1 MIELSNQQVE
11 NIRQWRNQ
19 RLAETEPRPT
29 DRMESERDADRLVYA
44 SSFARLQGVVQVA
57 SAPRR
62 IVFHNRYTHSV
73 KVSRLGLRIAQRLVR
88 RAEIAY
94 DSKAEGFLAHLG
106 GLDPNVVEAAGLAHD
121 LGHPPFGH
129 HGETVLDALIGP
141 AGFNGNAQTF
151 RVVTRL
157 AVRDLQVRGLNLT
170 RASLLGLLKY
180 PWPRSQEKG
189 RDRAWGYYAS
199 ESSLVGQL
207 REGRP
212 AGLHPLVMT
221 GAAPSLEASIMD
233 WADDITY
240 AVHDVEDF
248 FRAGLI
254 PLRSLRSPDAW
265 DDVIAQG
272 RQRAGSALAS
282 VPESDLHAAAKA
294 VTARLDA
301 LLIGLDS
308 PYDGSRALE
317 SHLTLLASQLIGLYV
332 AAARL
337 QVPDELHPSGLAVDP
352 ELQCQV
358 LLLKELAWYYV
369 INRPGLAGI
378 QYGQA
383 KTLGDLY
390 RLMLKSIQI
399 LRGGAPSTASFDG
412 DPRLV
417 PLWARSWAEEKE
429 VSNEEVARDIVA
441 SLDEDTVH
449 DLTLRYAGIE
459 PGSVSDSII

>member
-1 MIELSNQQVE
+1 MIELSDHQVE
-11 NIRQWRNQ
+11 NIRLWRNQ
-19 RLAETEPRPT
+19 RLVEAEPPPT
-29 DRMESERDADRLVYA
+29 DRLESERDTDRLLYA
-44 SSFARLQGVVQVA
+44 SVFARLQGVVQVA

-88 RAEIAY
+88 HSERAY
-94 DSKAEGFLAHLG
+94 DTKAAGFLAHLG

-129 HGETVLDALIGP
+129 HGEAVLDALIGA

-151 RVVTRL
+151 RVVTCL

-170 RASLLGLLKY
+170 RATLFGVLKY

-189 RDRAWGYYAS
+189 RDRTWGYYAS
-199 ESSLVGQL
+199 ESSVVDQL
-207 REGRP
+207 RDGRP
-212 AGLHPLVMT
+212 SGLHPLVMT
-221 GAAPSLEASIMD
+221 GTVPSLEASLMD
-233 WADDITY
+233 WADDVTY

-272 RQRAGSALAS
+272 RKRPGSALVG
-282 VPESDLHAAAKA
+282 VPKADLDAAARA

-301 LLIGLDS
+301 LLVGLDS

-317 SHLTLLASQLIGLYV
+317 SHLTLLASQLIGFYV
-332 AAARL
+332 AAAKL
-337 QVPDELHPSGLAVDP
+337 QVPDELHPSGLVVNP
-352 ELQCQV
+352 ELRCEV

-383 KTLGDLY
+383 QTLGDMY
-390 RLMLKSIQI
+390 NLMLRSIQL
-399 LRGGAPSTASFDG
+399 LRGGAASAAPFEG

-417 PLWARSWAEEKE
+417 PVWARSWLDSE

-441 SLDEDTVH
+441 SLDEDRVR

-459 PGSVSDSII
+459 PGSVSDSIM